1 MVGDRERIDTELA
14 EALITRLHSA
24 GLELHRGLALPLGGE
39 ARDHIELVQS
49 LSVVSTEQSRRPQ
62 RIAESAQGALHPPQ

>member
-14 EALITRLHSA
+14 ETLMTRLHSA

-39 ARDHIELVQS
+39 ARDRIELAIDEIDAAINLVRVAVMGFN
-49 LSVVSTEQSRRPQ
+49 LPED
-62 RIAESAQGALHPPQ
+62 SASPP